1 MADLRDQITDLMRR
15 VRTQGNLPSSAAIV
29 DEAFEELGF
38 GTLQPD
44 EVLTRFNELLR
55 RFWQHTLV
63 VLERYEEQ
71 AYAEGIPRELIDR
84 YPDLFADAGRVASQ
98 EGFRA
103 GVIRIFVS
111 WYPMLRRSF
120 LSISQS
126 RMQRGG
132 KDFELQIERLFNL
145 ARIPYDRQEREHRTD
160 LVLPNV
166 ETHQRNRT
174 IAAIISVKRTLR
186 ERWAEVAQE
195 LFALRSP
202 NVYLFTADE
211 DISEAHV
218 RQICRTYNIHLVVWD
233 SVKTAKLPVEPL
245 VLSYSAWATERLPI
259 LRQHW

>member
-1 MADLRDQITDLMRR
+1 MAELRKQIADLMRR
-15 VRTQGNLPSSAAIV
+15 VRTRGNLPSSKAIV
-29 DEAFEELGF
+29 DEAFKQLDF
-38 GTLQPD
+38 GELQPD

-71 AYAEGIPRELIDR
+71 AYAEGIPRELIDQ
-84 YPDLFADAGRVASQ
+84 YPDLFAEAERVASQ

-103 GVIRIFVS
+103 SIVQIFAS
-111 WYPMLRRSF
+111 WYPMLRLSF

-132 KDFELQIERLFNL
+132 RDFELQIERLFDL
-145 ARIPYDRQEREHRTD
+145 ARIPYHEQEREHRTD
-160 LVLPNV
+160 LILPDLA
-166 ETHQRNRT
+166 THKRNRNIT
-174 IAAIISVKRTLR
+174 AIVSVKRTLR

-211 DISEAHV
+211 NISQAHV
-218 RQICRTYNIHLVVWD
+218 RQICQTYNIYLVVWD
-233 SVKTAKLPVEPL
+233 SVKAARFSAEPL
-245 VLSYSAWATERLPI
+245 VLSYSAWATEHLAI
-259 LRQHW
+259 LRRHW